1 MSLSG
6 SRRWP
11 LKFLAG
17 GVCKQDDYPSERV
30 GVASTLSCMTDQ
42 RVRVLA
48 RFHRN
53 GLLASVSHIPALGL
67 FLAGAERPG
76 VAHYEGTATTL
87 DEAKAMADRDAHC
100 LNPRTCP
107 AWGTFE

>member
-1 MSLSG
+1 
-6 SRRWP
+6 
-11 LKFLAG
+11 
-17 GVCKQDDYPSERV
+17 
-30 GVASTLSCMTDQ
+30 MTDQ
-42 RVRVLA
+42 RIRVLA

-76 VAHYEGTATTL
+76 VAHYEGAATTL

-100 LNPRTCP
+100 LEPCTCP
-107 AWGTFE
+107 AWGSFE